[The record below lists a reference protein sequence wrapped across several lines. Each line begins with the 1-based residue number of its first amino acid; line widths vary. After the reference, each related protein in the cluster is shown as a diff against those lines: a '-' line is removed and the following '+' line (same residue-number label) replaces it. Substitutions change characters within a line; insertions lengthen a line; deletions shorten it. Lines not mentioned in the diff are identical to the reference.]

1 MEDEVGASLCD
12 SAPKQHLSS
21 YNSSFLL
28 ACVAGG
34 FVGVWALIS
43 TFDKSAYPAQKVI
56 EAFEKRVQ
64 KSTSAL
70 SYESFYVLYFVVGHG
85 SAEQRTNL
93 DVMTRNAL
101 ETNSQQYK
109 EAERELF
116 GRELENEDWDRMEE
130 DERSEKTARL
140 MTRLKEKRKQ
150 RLNES
155 GSQQQEN

>member
-1 MEDEVGASLCD
+1 MA
-12 SAPKQHLSS
+12 
-21 YNSSFLL
+21 
-28 ACVAGG
+28 
-34 FVGVWALIS
+34 
-43 TFDKSAYPAQKVI
+43 
-56 EAFEKRVQ
+56 
-64 KSTSAL
+64 
-70 SYESFYVLYFVVGHG
+70 HG

-101 ETNSQQYK
+101 DTNSRQYK

-116 GRELENEDWDRMEE
+116 GRELENEDWDRMDE

-155 GSQQQEN
+155 GSQQ